1 MLHYVVS
8 LKKKISLKTKDFN
21 QRAVFSL
28 STFLLC
34 AQPLQ
39 VITCLKLQMLINWI
53 GKHQW
58 STEIPRKIFNARH
71 TLRIGVLLMTT
82 ITSGRLS
89 RSP

>member
-58 STEIPRKIFNARH
+58 STEILGRFLMRS
-71 TLRIGVLLMTT
+71 TL
-82 ITSGRLS
+82 
-89 RSP
+89 